1 MKIYKYLQ
9 ITSPGGAVNRIFSL
23 VWRSSVKS
31 QRGKGAGSGERE
43 TCGERGARNL
53 RVKVGS
59 LKGRGIPDAIFNVSC
74 VTSTSTASGRIMPM
88 AAVRNNAFRLVRPPA
103 PGFIFLKRGAIS
115 KYGIH
120 DAPRLLYAVVA
131 RKQRRIASDRVAQ

>member
-1 MKIYKYLQ
+1 MKSLYEDIQ
-9 ITSPGGAVNRIFSL
+9 ISANYFS
-23 VWRSSVKS
+23 R
-31 QRGKGAGSGERE
+31 GSGESNLLVGLAKQRQISTRE
-43 TCGERGARNL
+43 RSGERGARNL